1 MGKRRK
7 KRKSSKCP
15 EPINS
20 MINLAGGLAMG
31 AVAAHMES
39 KYHYTDKGKPNP
51 YAVTAVGFA
60 TGSIKGTRD
69 IVRLGAVMGAMGAF
83 DAEQDDSNKHRY
95 IPQSNCAEDDDAYFD
110 ALVYP
115 SNDRNKYAWRLNC
128 EDGSEY
134 GIYPEDY
141 ETRDEYHEA
150 LHQEKYSWRDYCE
163 DGTEHGIDPEDYETE
178 EEYEEAMEAASSPPI
193 VSMSTVVENTT
204 VPESSVKRTPSAVP
218 PIEQA
223 APELFEDDD
232 FHVFIYCKVET
243 EEGTDYYRTED
254 RSIRRGNKVIVPSN
268 QGDIEGIVISV
279 EHHMRFSVPKELNR
293 TTMIKSVRTT
303 ET

>member
-31 AVAAHMES
+31 AVAAHMEN

-69 IVRLGAVMGAMGAF
+69 IVRLGAIMGAMGAF
-83 DAEQDDSNKHRY
+83 DAEQDDNRY
-95 IPQSNCAEDDDAYFD
+95 IPQSTRSEDDDAYFD
-110 ALVYP
+110 APVYP

-163 DGTEHGIDPEDYETE
+163 EGAEHGIDPEDYETE
-178 EEYEEAMEAASSPPI
+178 EEYEEAMEAASSPLI
-193 VSMSTVVENTT
+193 VHMSTVAENAT
-204 VPESSVKRTPSAVP
+204 VPECSVEETPSAVP
-218 PIEQA
+218 PIDQE

-254 RSIRRGNKVIVPSN
+254 RSIRRGHKVIVPSN
-268 QGDIEGIVISV
+268 QGDIEGTVISV
-279 EHHMRFSVPKELNR
+279 EHHMRFSVPKELYR
-293 TTMIKSVRTT
+293 TTMIKSVRKT
-303 ET
+303 EA